1 MATAAAAAAVWTWSL
16 RCGGVDLVAA
26 AVNSCSSAP
35 DRGGGGGSDA
45 GGLDV
50 VAALWI
56 FGAPVIFTVGIAGN
70 GLVLA
75 VTSSIVF

>member
-1 MATAAAAAAVWTWSL
+1 MTTATAAAAAVWTWSL

-26 AVNSCSSAP
+26 AVNSCSSSP
-35 DRGGGGGSDA
+35 DRGGGSDA

-56 FGAPVIFTVGIAGN
+56 FGAPLIFTVGIAGN
-70 GLVLA
+70 ALVLA